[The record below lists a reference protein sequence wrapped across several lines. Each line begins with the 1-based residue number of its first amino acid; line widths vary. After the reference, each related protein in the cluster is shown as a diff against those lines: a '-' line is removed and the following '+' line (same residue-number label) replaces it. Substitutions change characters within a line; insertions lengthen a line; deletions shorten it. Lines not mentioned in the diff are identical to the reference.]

1 MPCTIKHL
9 TLHGLAEVDYQAESL
24 NAAVR
29 YEPEDGVYTVA
40 NTFNTFQVLKFDAHL
55 DRLEDSARRA
65 GIPFTLNRVHLR
77 QGLRQMIAGA
87 GYGDVRFR
95 LTVPRNTPDTL
106 ILSIEPFVPQPQSVY
121 EQGVRCITAP
131 NSARDNA
138 AAKTTGWMHK
148 RGALQAK
155 MTNGIYDTFLLS
167 ADGHLLEGLGSNFYA
182 ILDDEL
188 RTAGAGVLYGISRQI
203 VFTVAEGIIPVRE
216 EAAHQDDIPQL
227 QEAFLSSS
235 SRGIV
240 PVVEIDGVKIGAGVP
255 GAKTRALRAAY
266 LAWVDAHLE
275 EL

>member
-1 MPCTIKHL
+1 MPCAIKHL
-9 TLHGLAEVDYQAESL
+9 TPHGLAEVDYQAGSL
-24 NAAVR
+24 NDAVR
-29 YEPEDGVYTVA
+29 YEPDNGVYTVA

-65 GIPFTLNRVHLR
+65 GIPFTLNRAHLR
-77 QGLRQMIAGA
+77 QGLRQMIADA
-87 GYGDVRFR
+87 DYGDVRFR
-95 LTVPRNTPDTL
+95 ITVPRDMPDNL

-167 ADGHLLEGLGSNFYA
+167 TDGHLLEGLGSNFYA
-182 ILDDEL
+182 ILDDAL
-188 RTAGAGVLYGISRQI
+188 RTAGEGVLYGISRQI
-203 VFTVAEGIIPVRE
+203 VFAVAEGIIPVQE
-216 EAAHQDDIPQL
+216 KAVHHHDIPRL

-240 PVVEIDGVKIGAGVP
+240 PVVDIDGVQIGDGSP
-255 GAKTRALRAAY
+255 GEKTRALRAAY

-275 EL
+275 DL